1 MAATHAALD
10 AHRNVRGA
18 DYLRRLLIAHG
29 VLDDRDDELARTE
42 AWAGELLGTIDRAD
56 DRRLVTTYATWRVL
70 RRLRGRAGRAQGP
83 RTAIRHARNQLTAAI
98 ALLDW
103 LAARG
108 LTLKKASQGDID
120 TWLTTGPAANRVRD
134 FLGWAAEHGH
144 GPPLTV
150 TLVTSP
156 TGTTMDPDERFEVLA
171 RLLHDDT
178 FELTDRVAGSLLLAY
193 AQPLSRITA
202 ITLDQIGRD
211 DTGHLATIRFGNH
224 DIVLPEPLAH
234 LIGTLIDTP
243 RAYVG
248 QRAPNPSPW
257 LFPGGQP
264 GRPLT
269 PSRLGARLGK
279 LGIDARAGRRAALIH
294 LAAHLPAAVLA
305 DLLHLTPGT
314 AVRWVNNAGGDW
326 SRYAAA
332 LATETLTNPPE

>member
-1 MAATHAALD
+1 M
-10 AHRNVRGA
+10 
-18 DYLRRLLIAHG
+18 
-29 VLDDRDDELARTE
+29 
-42 AWAGELLGTIDRAD
+42 
-56 DRRLVTTYATWRVL
+56 L
-70 RRLRGRAGRAQGP
+70 RRLRRRAEGDTSP
-83 RTAIRHARNQLTAAI
+83 HTATRVPRNQLTAAVG
-98 ALLDW
+98 LLDW

-108 LTLKKASQGDID
+108 LTLVQARQGDID
-120 TWLTTGPAANRVRD
+120 DWLTTGPAAHQVRD
-134 FLGWAAEHGH
+134 FIGWAAEHEH
-144 GPPLTV
+144 CTTLTV
-150 TLVTSP
+150 TTSP
-156 TGTTMDPDERFEVLA
+156 SATGTAMDPDQRFALLA

-178 FELTDRVAGSLLLAY
+178 LELTDRVAGCLLLAY

-202 ITLDQIGRD
+202 ITLDQISRG
-211 DTGHLATIRFGNH
+211 DTTTIRFGND
-224 DIVLPEPLAH
+224 DIVVPEPLAS

-243 RAYVG
+243 RGYVG
-248 QRAPNPSPW
+248 IRAPADNPW

-269 PSRLGARLGK
+269 PARLGTRLRK

-332 LATETLTNPPE
+332 LAAEAATNQTQ